1 MKKFALLLIAACTMT
16 LVLDSCS
23 VQKRYHRKGFTV
35 NWNNVSFKMKK
46 NQKTV
51 DSESIQE
58 DIVVSDSKKTEK
70 FTRKYQAPA
79 SNDLATAEKTT
90 FPSIPSQVNTSLKN
104 KINKHGTTNFIASK
118 EDLNEQKAKSTKK
131 EAKAIINAIKK
142 DQKKQGSN
150 TDVALLLLLA
160 LFLPFIGAP
169 LAVYLYEGYWTER
182 CTINLILTLL
192 CGLPGIIHAFIVIL
206 GNR

>member
-1 MKKFALLLIAACTMT
+1 MKQFALLLTAAFTMT

-35 NWNNVSFKMKK
+35 NWNNASVKMKK

-51 DSESIQE
+51 HSESIQE

-70 FTRKYQAPA
+70 FTRKYEAPA
-79 SNDLATAEKTT
+79 SNDIATVEKAT
-90 FPSIPSQVNTSLKN
+90 FPSMPSQVNASLKN
-104 KINKHGTTNFIASK
+104 KINQHGTTNFIASK

-131 EAKAIINAIKK
+131 EAKAIIKAIKK

-150 TDVALLLLLA
+150 TDIALLVILA
-160 LFLPFIGAP
+160 LFIPP
-169 LAVYLYEGYWTER
+169 LAVYLYEGYWTDR

-192 CGLPGIIHAFIVIL
+192 CGIPGMIHALIVIL
-206 GNR
+206 EGR

>member
-1 MKKFALLLIAACTMT
+1 MKKIALLLTAAFTMT

-35 NWNNVSFKMKK
+35 NWNNASVKMKK

-51 DSESIQE
+51 HSESIQE
-58 DIVVSDSKKTEK
+58 DIVVSNSKKTEK
-70 FTRKYQAPA
+70 FTRKYEAPA
-79 SNDLATAEKTT
+79 SNDIATVEKAT
-90 FPSIPSQVNTSLKN
+90 FPSMPSQVNASLKN
-104 KINKHGTTNFIASK
+104 KINQHGTTNFIASK

-131 EAKAIINAIKK
+131 EAKAIIKAIKK

-150 TDVALLLLLA
+150 TDIALLVILA
-160 LFLPFIGAP
+160 LFIPP
-169 LAVYLYEGYWTER
+169 LAVYLYEGYWTDR

-192 CGLPGIIHAFIVIL
+192 CGIPGMIHALIVIL
-206 GNR
+206 EGR

>member
-1 MKKFALLLIAACTMT
+1 MKKIALLLTAAFTMT

-35 NWNNVSFKMKK
+35 NWNNASVKMKK

-51 DSESIQE
+51 HSESIQE

-70 FTRKYQAPA
+70 FTRKYEAPA
-79 SNDLATAEKTT
+79 SNDIATVEKAT
-90 FPSIPSQVNTSLKN
+90 FPSMPSQVNASLKN
-104 KINKHGTTNFIASK
+104 KINQHGTTNFIASK

-131 EAKAIINAIKK
+131 EAKAIIKAIKK

-150 TDVALLLLLA
+150 TDIALLVILA
-160 LFLPFIGAP
+160 LFIPP
-169 LAVYLYEGYWTER
+169 LAVYLYEGYWTDR

-192 CGLPGIIHAFIVIL
+192 CGIPGMIHALIVIL
-206 GNR
+206 EGR